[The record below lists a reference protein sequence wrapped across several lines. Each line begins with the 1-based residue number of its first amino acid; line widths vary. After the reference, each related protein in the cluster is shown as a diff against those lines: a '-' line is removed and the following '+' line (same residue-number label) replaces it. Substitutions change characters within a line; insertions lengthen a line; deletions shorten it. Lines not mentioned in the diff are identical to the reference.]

1 MKEIDIQNEIRLALN
16 PYAVIFRTNVGKVR
30 MADGRWFDTG
40 LPKGFSDTCGFR
52 KSDGKMIFLEI
63 KKKGGKTSKEQKH
76 FLETMSKHPVIAGV
90 CRSAEEAVKIV
101 LEG

>member
-1 MKEIDIQNEIRLALN
+1 MKESDIQNNIRLALN

-76 FLETMSKHPVIAGV
+76 FLNEMSKYPVIVAV
-90 CRSAEEAVKIV
+90 CRSVEEAIEAVV
-101 LEG
+101 NG